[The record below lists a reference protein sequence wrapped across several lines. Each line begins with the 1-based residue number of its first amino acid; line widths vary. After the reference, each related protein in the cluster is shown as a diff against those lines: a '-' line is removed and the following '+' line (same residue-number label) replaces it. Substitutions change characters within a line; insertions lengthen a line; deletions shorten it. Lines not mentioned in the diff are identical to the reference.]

1 MTAAPRARRPL
12 LLPVLLPGLLWALL
26 STLLLGA
33 GAAAGAESEEQA
45 ETELMYQQAL
55 QSIAEGR
62 KTDASETLSRVIA
75 REPLHAGAWLDLA
88 LIQCA
93 LGHADEAERLFD
105 AIVTRFR
112 PPAGITALI
121 AQARAGGCNNWQP
134 LSQASVSF
142 ARGIGQNV
150 NQGANASS
158 YLANQGGGTVELPLP
173 ADYRPRHDQY
183 SLLSADYLRDLSANG
198 SSGFV
203 QFQARRYDKLGQYN
217 SASLFAGIDT
227 PWRFGRWS
235 VHGSATVGLITLGD
249 QLYQRQTQLQARVG
263 PPLPLPG
270 SMQFSLTAGVTH
282 VEYLTLSNFNANT
295 TELRGQFN
303 YRLDQSSASAT
314 LAVLDDHALAQRPGG
329 DRQGWQANLQWRHML
344 GDKLSA
350 EVGLN
355 HQHWRGSA
363 LYSPGFI
370 DQTRRQS
377 TQVLRA
383 ALSYPLTP
391 SQTLQLE
398 ARQIR
403 NAENI
408 SIFQYNDRQLQLS
421 WQWQGL

>member
-1 MTAAPRARRPL
+1 MTAAPRAWRAIVLPAL
-12 LLPVLLPGLLWALL
+12 LL
-26 STLLLGA
+26 TA
-33 GAAAGAESEEQA
+33 GMAVADESDQV

-62 KTDASETLSRVIA
+62 KTDASETLSRVIE

-93 LGHADEAERLFD
+93 LGHADEAERLFE
-105 AIVTRFR
+105 AIITRFH
-112 PPAGITALI
+112 PPAGITELI
-121 AQARAGGCNNWQP
+121 EQARAGGCHNWQP

-150 NQGANASS
+150 NQGASASS
-158 YLANQGGGTVELPLP
+158 YVANQAGATVELPLP

-183 SLLSADYLRDLSANG
+183 SLFSADYLRDLSANG

-203 QFQARRYDKLGQYN
+203 QLQARRYDKLDQYN
-217 SASLFAGIDT
+217 STSLFAGVDT

-235 VHGSATVGLITLGD
+235 VHGSATLGLITLGD
-249 QLYQRQTQLQARVG
+249 QLYQRQSQLQARVG

-295 TELRGQFN
+295 TELRGQLN
-303 YRLDQSSASAT
+303 YRLDQASASAT

-329 DRQGWQANLQWRHML
+329 DREGWQANVQWRHTL
-344 GDKLSA
+344 GDKFSA
-350 EVGLN
+350 EVGMN
-355 HQHWRGSA
+355 HQHWRGNA

-383 ALSYPLTP
+383 ALSYTLTP